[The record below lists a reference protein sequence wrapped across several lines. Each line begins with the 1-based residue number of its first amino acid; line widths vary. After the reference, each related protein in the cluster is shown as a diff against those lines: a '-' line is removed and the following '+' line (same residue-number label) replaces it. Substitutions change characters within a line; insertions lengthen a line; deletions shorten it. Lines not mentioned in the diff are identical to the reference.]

1 MTMKT
6 PRVAFGAMVLVA
18 VVAAAAGV
26 ARADHFGELDRLAH
40 RIEGKA
46 AALQR
51 EAVHFRGTPEHGHF
65 LRDAANIRR
74 LAAHVRREVHRGRNL
89 DAIRGDVRNLH
100 LAVEHIDGL
109 VERLGHHLHPGSRFD
124 YDLHEVHDLIRSID
138 HCVAGMERA
147 IRRSCA
153 VPPQPVPAPVYRP
166 QPVRVSPYPVTRHR
180 QWYGPQ
186 FGHGGG
192 ISINRG
198 GFHLRVGF

>member
-1 MTMKT
+1 MTTKT
-6 PRVAFGAMVLVA
+6 TLMAFGAMVLVA
-18 VVAAAAGV
+18 MAAGV
-26 ARADHFGELDRLAH
+26 ARADHYVTLDRMAH

-46 AALQR
+46 VALQR
-51 EAVHFRGTPEHGHF
+51 EAIHFRGTPVYGHF
-65 LRDAANIRR
+65 LRDAARIRR
-74 LAAHVRREVHRGRNL
+74 LAAHVRHEVHRGRNL

-138 HCVAGMERA
+138 HCVDGMERV

-153 VPPQPVPAPVYRP
+153 VAPQPVPVPVYRP
-166 QPVRVSPYPVTRHR
+166 QPVRVSPYYPVTRHR

-192 ISINRG
+192 ISISRG